1 MNVLYTLL
9 TGVIIHVNIV
19 HRYVQIV
26 VLGRLINL
34 LNLDLEILNNNHYF
48 FY

>member
-9 TGVIIHVNIV
+9 TGVIIHVNIA
-19 HRYVQIV
+19 HQYVQIV
-26 VLGRLINL
+26 VLERLINL